1 MSTSHILYRFLHI
14 SNNTLGIRQKFN
26 ARSARLT
33 RACISISF
41 FKKVLSFV
49 FRNIYGFI
57 LVYSFRFLNFF
68 FLERYGEKLFIQLS
82 NRSKLYCIERI
93 VFWQFKIVLFG
104 IIFLSRCAKI
114 KCQNLFFEDSFFN

>member
-1 MSTSHILYRFLHI
+1 MLDQRVSQGPASLYL
-14 SNNTLGIRQKFN
+14 
-26 ARSARLT
+26 
-33 RACISISF
+33 C

-114 KCQNLFFEDSFFN
+114 KCQNLFFEDSFLN